1 MTEKALVMPQEV
13 IENKIFLV
21 RGKKVMFDRD
31 LAVLYGLTTG
41 TLNKA
46 VNRNIERFP
55 DDFMF
60 QLTKEEADSL
70 IFQIGISKTE
80 GRGGR
85 RFLPYAFTE
94 NGVAMLSSV
103 LNSERGIHVN
113 IQIMRT
119 FTKLR
124 EMLATHKELAHK
136 LAELEGKI
144 ERHDDEIKAVFDAI
158 RGLMM
163 QPEPKKKKIGFK

>member
-1 MTEKALVMPQEV
+1 VTEKALVMPQEV

-31 LAVLYGLTTG
+31 LAVLYGVETKF
-41 TLNKA
+41 LNRA
-46 VNRNIERFP
+46 VKRNIERFP
-55 DDFMF
+55 EDFMF
-60 QLTKEEADSL
+60 QLSKEELASL
-70 IFQIGISKTE
+70 RFHFGTST
-80 GRGGR
+80 RGGR
-85 RFLPYAFTE
+85 RYLPYAFTE

-103 LNSERGIHVN
+103 LNSERAIHVN

-136 LAELEGKI
+136 LAEIERKI

-158 RGLMM
+158 RGLMTP
-163 QPEPKKKKIGFK
+163 PEPKKKKIGF

>member
-1 MTEKALVMPQEV
+1 MTEKALVVPQEI

-31 LAVLYGLTTG
+31 LAVLYGVTTG
-41 TLNKA
+41 NLNKA

-60 QLTKEEADSL
+60 QLAKEEADSL

-103 LNSERGIHVN
+103 LNSERAIHVN

-163 QPEPKKKKIGFK
+163 HPEPKKKKMGF

>member
-31 LAVLYGLTTG
+31 LAVLYGVTTG
-41 TLNKA
+41 NLNKA

-103 LNSERGIHVN
+103 LNSERAIHVN

-136 LAELEGKI
+136 LAELERKI

-163 QPEPKKKKIGFK
+163 QPEPKKKKIGF

>member
-1 MTEKALVMPQEV
+1 MTEKALLMQSEV

-31 LAVLYGLTTG
+31 LAVLYGVTTG
-41 TLNKA
+41 NLNKA

-60 QLTKEEADSL
+60 QLAKEEGDSL
-70 IFQIGISKTE
+70 RFQIGISKTE

-85 RFLPYAFTE
+85 RSLPYAFTE

-103 LNSERGIHVN
+103 LNSERAIHVN

-124 EMLATHKELAHK
+124 EMLASNKELAK
-136 LAELEGKI
+136 RL
-144 ERHDDEIKAVFDAI
+144 DEMEKKYDSQFKGVFDAI
-158 RGLMM
+158 RQLMVA
-163 QPEPKKKKIGFK
+163 PERKRKQTGF

>member
-1 MTEKALVMPQEV
+1 MTEKALLMPSEV

-31 LAVLYGLTTG
+31 LAALYGVTTG
-41 TLNKA
+41 NLNKA
-46 VNRNIERFP
+46 VNRNIDRFP
-55 DDFMF
+55 EDFMF
-60 QLTKEEADSL
+60 QLTMEEADSL
-70 IFQIGISKTE
+70 RFQIGISKTT

-85 RFLPYAFTE
+85 RYLPYAFTE

-103 LNSERGIHVN
+103 LNSERAIHVN

-124 EMLATHKELAHK
+124 EMLATHKDLQK
-136 LAELEGKI
+136 KIAEMEKKYD
-144 ERHDDEIKAVFDAI
+144 HQFKMVFDAI
-158 RGLMM
+158 RQLLDSP
-163 QPEPKKKKIGFK
+163 QNKKRKIGF

>member
-31 LAVLYGLTTG
+31 LAVLYGVETKF
-41 TLNKA
+41 LNRA
-46 VNRNIERFP
+46 VKRNIERFQE
-55 DDFMF
+55 DFMF
-60 QLTKEEADSL
+60 QLSKEELASL
-70 IFQIGISKTE
+70 RFHFGTST
-80 GRGGR
+80 RGGR
-85 RFLPYAFTE
+85 RYLPYAFTE

-103 LNSERGIHVN
+103 LNSERAIHVN

-136 LAELEGKI
+136 LAEIERKI

-158 RGLMM
+158 RGLMT
-163 QPEPKKKKIGFK
+163 PLEPKKKKIGF

>member
-1 MTEKALVMPQEV
+1 MTEKALVVPQEI

-31 LAVLYGLTTG
+31 LAVLYGVTTG
-41 TLNKA
+41 NLNKA

-60 QLTKEEADSL
+60 QLAKEEADSL

-103 LNSERGIHVN
+103 LNSERAIHVN

-163 QPEPKKKKIGFK
+163 QPEPKKKKMGF